1 MIELYDVARDRV
13 YWVNINHIVSLTA
26 VDKSNP
32 KAGTYVDI
40 NGHPLRIEVSG
51 TPKSVIESIELVE
64 FMKKV
69 RTERELAL

>member
-1 MIELYDVARDRV
+1 MIELYDVTRDRT

-26 VDKSNP
+26 VDKANP

-51 TPKSVIESIELVE
+51 TPKSVIESIELVK
-64 FMKKV
+64 FK
-69 RTERELAL
+69 ERIEAERRLHL